1 MHIVILILLLPLNLI
16 FHELGHIGFYL
27 LNRINICAFVYCNN
41 VFVRF
46 DNKWRRIY
54 ANNKGKAYV
63 IPDMYSEY
71 KFEKY
76 ERIIA
81 GSIIAGPIVTFILL
95 VLFFVT
101 FVILCCNNGIN
112 TLGKLLLLLNISI
125 NLSILHGCME
135 EKEDGIGD
143 IAIYLK
149 SKKNKKLLV
158 PYIMDYVVLN
168 GGTSID
174 IDCISK
180 HSFNKLDSKE
190 KIDWAYDVVTL
201 FLLGD
206 INEVSKEVTE
216 FVCDYYNSNDND
228 DVIKERF
235 KQYLVF
241 IGTKI
246 CEERKV
252 SGEYRNE
259 GVFEKIVEIKGINKK
274 IRERTSEING

>member
-1 MHIVILILLLPLNLI
+1 MYIVVLILLLPLNLI
-16 FHELGHIGFYL
+16 LHELGHIGFYL

-46 DNKWRRIY
+46 DNKWRRICV
-54 ANNKGKAYV
+54 NNSGKAYV

-71 KFEKY
+71 KLEKY
-76 ERIIA
+76 EKIIA
-81 GSIIAGPIVTFILL
+81 GSILAGPVVTIVLL
-95 VLFFVT
+95 VLFLVT
-101 FVILCCNNGIN
+101 FVILCCNNEIN
-112 TLGKLLLLLNISI
+112 TLGKLLLLLNVSI
-125 NLSILHGCME
+125 NLSILHGCIE

-149 SKKNKKLLV
+149 SKKNKKILV

-168 GGTSID
+168 GGTSTD
-174 IDCISK
+174 IDCILK
-180 HSFNKLDSKE
+180 HDFDKLDSKE

-216 FVCDYYNSNDND
+216 FVCDYYYSNEND
-228 DVIKERF
+228 DVIRERF
-235 KQYLVF
+235 EQYLVF
-241 IGTKI
+241 IGMKT

-252 SGEYRNE
+252 SDEYKNE
-259 GVFEKIVEIKGINKK
+259 GVFERIVEIKGINKK
-274 IRERTSEING
+274 IIERIGEING